1 MDDKLAKVYKKLKQV
16 RDRTD
21 LTLRPSP
28 YLRDTF
34 TGFDGKE
41 YPLKVRY
48 YQIQGILHLV
58 AMNRFLL
65 GDDTGLGKT
74 LQTIIALCYIWDKN
88 PDTKVIVLTNKSAVT
103 QWANEF
109 AKFTRGIKPIV
120 CMGTPPKRR
129 KARDL
134 FETATGPTVLVMG
147 YRSAVGDFSDMQNW
161 KDFIFIT
168 DEATA
173 YKNPKTQVHQVC
185 RHLSENASRTW
196 GLTATLIKNNLMEG
210 HGIYSVV
217 VPGLFGSKNAFMMQ
231 YCITQMQRIP
241 GSRRQIPIIVG
252 YRQSQVKQFRE
263 EIDPFFIGRPKF
275 EVASELPALTT
286 KEINRN
292 DSDASHEICGS
303 SEWASGD
310 RSWR

>member
-168 DEATA
+168 GKSYLGAYGYAYQEQSYGRARDLFCGCAWALWLEERFHDAVLHYPNATHPRKPQA
-173 YKNPKTQVHQVC
+173 DTYYC
-185 RHLSENASRTW
+185 
-196 GLTATLIKNNLMEG
+196 GL
-210 HGIYSVV
+210 
-217 VPGLFGSKNAFMMQ
+217 
-231 YCITQMQRIP
+231 
-241 GSRRQIPIIVG
+241 
-252 YRQSQVKQFRE
+252 
-263 EIDPFFIGRPKF
+263 
-275 EVASELPALTT
+275 
-286 KEINRN
+286 
-292 DSDASHEICGS
+292 S
-303 SEWASGD
+303 SESGETV
-310 RSWR
+310 

>member
-1 MDDKLAKVYKKLKQV
+1 MSETIVYTHVKVPDCEWCDKAKELLKGRGIVYEEKEV
-16 RDRTD
+16 GTD
-21 LTLRPSP
+21 LTPREL
-28 YLRDTF
+28 
-34 TGFDGKE
+34 
-41 YPLKVRY
+41 
-48 YQIQGILHLV
+48 YQKIGGYRNFPQIVLNGEHV
-58 AMNRFLL
+58 GDDVLL

-109 AKFTRGIKPIV
+109 TKFTRDIKTIV

-129 KARDL
+129 KARGL

-231 YCITQMQRIP
+231 YCITQMQRIRKP
-241 GSRRQIPIIVG
+241 QTDTC
-252 YRQSQVKQFRE
+252 Y
-263 EIDPFFIGRPKF
+263 
-275 EVASELPALTT
+275 
-286 KEINRN
+286 
-292 DSDASHEICGS
+292 CGLS
-303 SEWASGD
+303 SESGETV
-310 RSWR
+310 